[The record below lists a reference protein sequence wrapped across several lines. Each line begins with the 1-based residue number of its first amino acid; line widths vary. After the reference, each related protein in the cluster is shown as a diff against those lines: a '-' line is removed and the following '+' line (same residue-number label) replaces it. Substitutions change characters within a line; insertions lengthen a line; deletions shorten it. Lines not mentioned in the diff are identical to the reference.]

1 MQDSD
6 IVKLYWERSELAIAE
21 TQNKYEKYLTKIAYN
36 ILSDKE
42 DSKESVN
49 DTYLAAW
56 NSIPPHRPEILSTY
70 LGKLTRRI
78 SIDIFRKRTR
88 SKRKASE
95 YELSLAE
102 LGEDAAA
109 ADIADNRFEPEEI
122 LDVKLLAGVIN
133 AFLRELPEDAR
144 NLFIGRYYFLDPLKD
159 VARYCGMTESKAK
172 SMLFRTRNKLRDY
185 LREEGYYI

>member
-1 MQDSD
+1 MQDID
-6 IVKLYWERSELAIAE
+6 IVKLYWERSELAIEE
-21 TQNKYEKYLTKIAYN
+21 TQKKYERYLTKIAYN
-36 ILSDKE
+36 ILADNE

-56 NSIPPHRPEILSTY
+56 NSIPPHRPEVLSTY

-78 SIDIFRKRTR
+78 SIDIFRRKSRV
-88 SKRKASE
+88 KRKSSE

-102 LGEDAAA
+102 LGEDTAVM
-109 ADIADNRFEPEEI
+109 ADNRFEPEEAM
-122 LDVKLLAGVIN
+122 DVKLLAGVIN
-133 AFLRELPEDAR
+133 VFLRELPEDAR
-144 NLFIGRYYFLDPLKD
+144 NLFIGRYYFLDPLKN
-159 VARYCGMTESKAK
+159 VADYCGMTESKAK